1 MAKISP
7 VQLKQLVEA
16 AVFVSDAPVSQEQL
30 QDTVLSGLKVS
41 KKALKQAIDEL
52 QLEYQSRGVQLVEV
66 ASGYRFQSMDSLGPW
81 LSKLWQEQA
90 PRYSRALLET
100 LSMVAYRQPITRGEI
115 EDVRGVAVSSNIMK
129 TLIERDWVKVVG
141 HKEVPGRP
149 ALYATT
155 KGFLNYF
162 SLKSLKDLPSQDAFD
177 ASNSQDERRVIT
189 ESAQTTEQK
198 TEQNDGPIKA
208 VEQSS
213 DKNVSAEEQIPSE
226 QAQETKLDNT
236 DNPNQ
241 REQLH

>member
-52 QLEYQSRGVQLVEV
+52 QLEYQSRGVQLVDV